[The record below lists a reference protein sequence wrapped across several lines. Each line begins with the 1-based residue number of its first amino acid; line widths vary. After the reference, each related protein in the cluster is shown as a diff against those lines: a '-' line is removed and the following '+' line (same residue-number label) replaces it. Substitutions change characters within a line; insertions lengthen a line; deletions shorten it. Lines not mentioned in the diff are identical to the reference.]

1 MSLSKPLP
9 VSAQCALAGACGL
22 AFGIAFDKSRVF
34 QPDAIVNQML
44 MQRFI
49 MLKMFLA
56 AVGTSA
62 ASLGIV
68 SVVAPEKFAAARGK
82 VSGGKKHLKVAALG
96 AGLLGMGM
104 ALGGACPGMVLA
116 QLGSGVENS
125 VFTLAGC
132 LSGALVHALVEPTLT
147 KRFAKS
153 YAKNAKEATFLDK
166 RLLPGVPYANVA
178 LPLAALCGLA
188 VAGLELAFPWRGEAR
203 AVLPRAL
210 AGAPMGL
217 QAGMAAIAWPP
228 QAGGAVIGALQLP
241 LVLGL
246 GHLLGSSSSYVTVI
260 GCCVPDAPGRADL
273 AAKRG
278 PANWWQVAFVIGGV
292 AGAALSAVKSNT
304 SGAIKGLHPG
314 LAYAGGMSLVLG
326 SRIAGGCTSG
336 HGISVRM
343 RPALRAVPPSLT
355 SPW

>member
-104 ALGGACPGMVLA
+104 A
-116 QLGSGVENS
+116 SGFS
-125 VFTLAGC
+125 F
-132 LSGALVHALVEPTLT
+132 SHAII
-147 KRFAKS
+147 
-153 YAKNAKEATFLDK
+153 D
-166 RLLPGVPYANVA
+166 
-178 LPLAALCGLA
+178 
-188 VAGLELAFPWRGEAR
+188 ELARLKVLFEQARVPFP
-203 AVLPRAL
+203 
-210 AGAPMGL
+210 
-217 QAGMAAIAWPP
+217 Q
-228 QAGGAVIGALQLP
+228 
-241 LVLGL
+241 
-246 GHLLGSSSSYVTVI
+246 
-260 GCCVPDAPGRADL
+260 
-273 AAKRG
+273 
-278 PANWWQVAFVIGGV
+278 
-292 AGAALSAVKSNT
+292 
-304 SGAIKGLHPG
+304 
-314 LAYAGGMSLVLG
+314 
-326 SRIAGGCTSG
+326 
-336 HGISVRM
+336 
-343 RPALRAVPPSLT
+343 
-355 SPW
+355 